1 MSVGIDS
8 SMLAIDSN
16 GESRD
21 SMGQEY
27 INHRRQVEKQ
37 EREKELLLHSQQQ
50 QQQAVATMVTQNN
63 SKDIDDHMTIPVD
76 PYVEE
81 FDLLSSNLE
90 DDDNDMEDLVG
101 TTPSVKS
108 PSSSSSDEIV
118 VKPNDVVLGRGKC
131 CGFVLQS

>member
-1 MSVGIDS
+1 
-8 SMLAIDSN
+8 MLTIDSN
-16 GESRD
+16 GESRHG
-21 SMGQEY
+21 MGQEY

-37 EREKELLLHSQQQ
+37 EREKLLLHSQQQ
-50 QQQAVATMVTQNN
+50 AGATMVTQDN

-76 PYVEE
+76 PNVDE

>member
-1 MSVGIDS
+1 
-8 SMLAIDSN
+8 MLAIDSN

-21 SMGQEY
+21 GKGQEY